1 LVNIKEKLWAFVLLA
16 GILGVVSIF
25 TPTIYISDD
34 HAFIWVWN
42 LYVTNSI
49 DFVQTDEMLFTLG
62 VVATIFIALGT
73 LITLFSGVV
82 SKVKKKN
89 VGFFALIG
97 GLLLLI
103 GPIIYLGGISTE
115 EGIWEYFSVNV
126 GSILPF
132 IAGIMAIL
140 AGIMGILK
148 RKL

>member
-1 LVNIKEKLWAFVLLA
+1 MVNIKEKLWAFVLLA
-16 GILGVVSIF
+16 GILGIVSIF
-25 TPTIYISDD
+25 TPTIYISDES
-34 HAFIWVWN
+34 AFIWVWN
-42 LYVTNSI
+42 LYVTNNI
-49 DFVQTDEMLFTLG
+49 GFVQTDEMLFTLG

-73 LITLFSGVV
+73 LIILFSGVV

-103 GPIIYLGGISTE
+103 GPIFYLGGISTE

-132 IAGIMAIL
+132 IAGIIAIL
-140 AGIMGILK
+140 TGIMGILK